1 MKYIFGPVNSR
12 RLGLSLGIDLLPP
25 KICNFDCV
33 YCEVGRT
40 TLLTCERAEYIPTE
54 EIIAEI
60 DCFTADQA
68 LMRPVDV
75 FTITASGEPTLHTG
89 INQIIGHIKKR
100 TSKPVCVLTNGSL
113 LYLKDVR
120 EDLMQADIVI
130 PSLDAATQ
138 ESYQRINRP
147 ADCVDLE
154 TIIQGLC
161 RFKKEFT
168 GKYLLEILIAKGLND
183 DPENIKALKESI
195 KKIQPDMVQ
204 LNTVSR
210 PAPDKA
216 AQPLDGSELKKL
228 AAKLE
233 GPADVI
239 GDFAKRDRKGGRPLG
254 EIEIVSMVQ
263 RRPCTIE
270 DVCEALGSE
279 PAHAENIMEKLTKT
293 GILCKTIH
301 LGKTY
306 YQPC

>member
-60 DCFTADQA
+60 DRFTDDQA

-89 INQIIGHIKKR
+89 IGQIIGHIKKK

-113 LYLKDVR
+113 LYKKDVR

-147 ADCVDLE
+147 ADCIALE

-210 PAPDKA
+210 PAPGRA
-216 AQPLDGSELKKL
+216 AQPLNPNELKKL

-233 GPADVI
+233 GHADVI
-239 GDFAKRDRKGGRPLG
+239 GDFAKRDRKGGRSVG

-270 DVCEALGSE
+270 DVCEALGAE
-279 PAHAENIMEKLTKT
+279 PAHAGNIMEKLTKT
-293 GILCKTIH
+293 GILCKIIH
-301 LGKTY
+301 SGKTY